1 MYAAQQL
8 LMCGALSHAQAS
20 LAEPAASVLQ
30 LPASPPLLLAPF
42 LLLLFCA
49 PSARL
54 LALSLALSLGIILR
68 KMPFYVVFYACT
80 ALWKVNAAF
89 LDASVSCAPI
99 FFAQLLDAYD
109 MMASTMFANL
119 RVYSGSNHGIL
130 PTGLLFGALPALDG
144 GAAAWVTHL
153 LSPTARRHLLAS
165 GHSARQFG
173 PYMARVLGPQA
184 LRRLLAEARAAGEAF
199 DLTYRRRESPDG
211 RWRRV
216 RYARRRD
223 GRETCVALGRW
234 PKGSRCKAEE
244 RALLTTAPP
253 AWAMK
258 LLLFFPFPVRLEE
271 KMGVES
277 KELGCVC

>member
-1 MYAAQQL
+1 M
-8 LMCGALSHAQAS
+8 
-20 LAEPAASVLQ
+20 
-30 LPASPPLLLAPF
+30 
-42 LLLLFCA
+42 
-49 PSARL
+49 
-54 LALSLALSLGIILR
+54 
-68 KMPFYVVFYACT
+68 
-80 ALWKVNAAF
+80 
-89 LDASVSCAPI
+89 
-99 FFAQLLDAYD
+99 
-109 MMASTMFANL
+109 
-119 RVYSGSNHGIL
+119 
-130 PTGLLFGALPALDG
+130 
-144 GAAAWVTHL
+144 THL

-184 LRRLLAEARAAGEAF
+184 VSPPASERPRGGGAEAYLLPFVELRRLLAEARAAGEAF

-234 PKGSRCKAEE
+234 LKGSRCKAEE